1 MLELTDIVYL
11 DQAVC
16 ILIRKIKGSRAS
28 MSDMQFLEERRKV
41 ILEHIQQYGRVSVNT
56 LSEEMGVS
64 TVTIRQDLR
73 ALEQLGLLKRT
84 HGGAIRRLAE
94 QTIAEL
100 SFHIRQEQNALEKDA
115 IARAAAALVENG
127 YSIALDAS
135 TTAYAMVPYL
145 KTLSALT
152 VVTNSLAIAQSFL
165 DSPHIEVL
173 LPGGRLRRDS
183 ISLVGQP
190 ELLPDI
196 SLNIGFVGAVGITE
210 HGGVGDID
218 PDEVAIKRAM
228 IGRCMKTIIIADS
241 SKWNRLAPYIV
252 LPTNAIRHIITTNQA
267 PTELVNV
274 FLNKQINVDV
284 VMS

>member
-1 MLELTDIVYL
+1 
-11 DQAVC
+11 
-16 ILIRKIKGSRAS
+16 
-28 MSDMQFLEERRKV
+28 MSDMQFLEERRKI

-84 HGGAIRRLAE
+84 HGGAIRRMSE

-100 SFHIRQEQNALEKDA
+100 SFHIRQEQNASEKEA
-115 IARAAAALVENG
+115 IAKMAASLVESG

-135 TTAYAMVPYL
+135 TSAYAMVPYL
-145 KTLSALT
+145 KVLSSLT

-196 SLNIGFVGAVGITE
+196 SLNMGFVGAVSITE

-228 IGRCMKTIIIADS
+228 IARCMKTIVIADS

-252 LPTNAIRHIITTNQA
+252 LPTNAIRHIITTNEA

-274 FLNKQINVDV
+274 FLNKQIQVDV
-284 VMS
+284 VKP